1 MLKEAGA
8 KEVHVRSSVPP
19 FLHPCYF
26 GTDIP
31 SEDQLIAHEKT
42 VDEICKIIGA
52 DTLAYL
58 KIDRLQEMSEGLPI
72 CKGCFTGTYPLDP
85 PVEDIRGEHD
95 Q

>member
-1 MLKEAGA
+1 M
-8 KEVHVRSSVPP
+8 RSSAPP

-42 VDEICKIIGA
+42 VDEICKIIDA

-58 KIDRLQEMSEGLPI
+58 KVERLLEMSEGLPI
-72 CKGCFTGTYPLDP
+72 CKGCFTGIYPLDP

>member
-1 MLKEAGA
+1 M
-8 KEVHVRSSVPP
+8 
-19 FLHPCYF
+19 
-26 GTDIP
+26 
-31 SEDQLIAHEKT
+31 
-42 VDEICKIIGA
+42 DEICKIIGA